1 MILVIGG
8 RGQGKREF
16 ALQNLIPEDEAPMVR
31 WASGRDVGWESYM
44 KSRYCCDFHL
54 FIRRL
59 MNREVG
65 VGAGG
70 NPWMPGD
77 QKQMEVI
84 LKALLQDV
92 PDRILVTDEI
102 GYGIVPADAAERQY
116 REETGRLCCLAAKEA
131 RQVWRVLCG
140 LGQRIK

>member
-1 MILVIGG
+1 
-8 RGQGKREF
+8 
-16 ALQNLIPEDEAPMVR
+16 MVR
-31 WASGRDVGWESYM
+31 WASGRDEGWESYM

-70 NPWMPGD
+70 NPWKPGD
-77 QKQMEVI
+77 QKQMEII

-102 GYGIVPADAAERQY
+102 GYGIVPADAAD
-116 REETGRLCCLAAKEA
+116 LKE
-131 RQVWRVLCG
+131 
-140 LGQRIK
+140 IEI

>member
-31 WASGRDVGWESYM
+31 WASGRDEGWESYM

-92 PDRILVTDEI
+92 P
-102 GYGIVPADAAERQY
+102 ADAAERQY

>member
-8 RGQGKREF
+8 RCQGKKEF
-16 ALQNLIPEDEAPMVR
+16 ARQNLIPEAEAPRVR
-31 WASGRDVGWESYM
+31 WASGRDEGWESYM

-59 MNREVG
+59 MNREIG

-70 NPWMPGD
+70 NPWRPGD
-77 QKQMEVI
+77 QRQMEEI
-84 LKALLQDV
+84 IKALLQDV

-102 GYGIVPADAAERQY
+102 GCGIVPADAMERQY
-116 REETGRLCCLAAKEA
+116 REETGRLCCLAAQEA
-131 RQVWRVLCG
+131 QQVWRVLCG

>member
-8 RGQGKREF
+8 RSQGKREF
-16 ALQNLIPEDEAPMVR
+16 VQQNLIPEADAGTVR
-31 WASGRDVGWESYM
+31 WASGGDGGWESYM
-44 KSRYCCDFHL
+44 NSRYCCDFHL

-59 MNREVG
+59 MSHELG
-65 VGAGG
+65 VGADGD
-70 NPWMPGD
+70 PWKPGD
-77 QKQMEVI
+77 EKQMEEI
-84 LKALLQDV
+84 LKALLEDA

-102 GYGIVPADAAERQY
+102 GYGIVPADAMERQY

-131 RQVWRVLCG
+131 DEVWRVLCG